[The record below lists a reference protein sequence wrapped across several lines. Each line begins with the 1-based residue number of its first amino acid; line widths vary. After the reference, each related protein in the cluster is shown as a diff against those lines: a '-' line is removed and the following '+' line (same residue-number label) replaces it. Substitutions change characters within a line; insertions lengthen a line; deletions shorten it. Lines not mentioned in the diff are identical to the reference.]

1 MLSISCCSNN
11 PTSSSTSFSQRP
23 LLLNLKS
30 CRSIREVGLRRSI
43 RATRVSATTI
53 HGIICHAALTDT
65 RMSSHLAPSHLLPTP
80 GVPNSILRYHI
91 QYHSDYVPMLPQPQ
105 LVREVYSAIATGL
118 APYTQHGVEQ
128 VHRSRQF
135 TQQSVS
141 GLCFTYVT
149 PLPDAMTALTPTS
162 LEPRL
167 WGVPPLPLP

>member
-43 RATRVSATTI
+43 RASRVSATTI

-65 RMSSHLAPSHLLPTP
+65 RMSSHLASSHLPPTP

-105 LVREVYSAIATGL
+105 LVREVYSTVPSQPVLLHTLMELNRCIDRASSHSSLSVIC
-118 APYTQHGVEQ
+118 V
-128 VHRSRQF
+128 SR
-135 TQQSVS
+135 
-141 GLCFTYVT
+141 
-149 PLPDAMTALTPTS
+149 M
-162 LEPRL
+162 
-167 WGVPPLPLP
+167 

>member
-105 LVREVYSAIATGL
+105 LVREVYSTVPSQPVLLHTLMELNRCIDRASSHSSLSVIC
-118 APYTQHGVEQ
+118 V
-128 VHRSRQF
+128 SR
-135 TQQSVS
+135 
-141 GLCFTYVT
+141 
-149 PLPDAMTALTPTS
+149 M
-162 LEPRL
+162 
-167 WGVPPLPLP
+167 

>member
-1 MLSISCCSNN
+1 M
-11 PTSSSTSFSQRP
+11 Q
-23 LLLNLKS
+23 
-30 CRSIREVGLRRSI
+30 
-43 RATRVSATTI
+43 
-53 HGIICHAALTDT
+53 
-65 RMSSHLAPSHLLPTP
+65 
-80 GVPNSILRYHI
+80 
-91 QYHSDYVPMLPQPQ
+91 PQPQ

-162 LEPRL
+162 LEQRL
-167 WGVPPLPLP
+167 WGVPPLPVP